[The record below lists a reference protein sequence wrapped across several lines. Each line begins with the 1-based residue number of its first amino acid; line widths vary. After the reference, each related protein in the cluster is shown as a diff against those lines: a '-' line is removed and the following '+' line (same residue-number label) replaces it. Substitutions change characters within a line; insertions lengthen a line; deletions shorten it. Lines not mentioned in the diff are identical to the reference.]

1 MPVAGARIALR
12 NILLPTDF
20 SPESEQAI
28 AYAQSLAHACQ
39 ARVHVVNVVDLFP
52 YSLGDTREASDK
64 RVELLHNSKGRLK
77 DFMLAHRLDPKY
89 FEPAVLTGEVFA
101 AVEDFVRKAD
111 IDLIILG
118 SRGDSGLR
126 RLFDGSVAEEVFR
139 SARGPVLIAG
149 PQTREPAGDGL
160 FHRILYATDLS
171 AVSRMALPHLEF
183 FLESNPKSSVM
194 LAHFVA
200 PEESPVFDRYQKR
213 RRLQDDLRALLP
225 QSLQDRIAD
234 VIVESAMPG
243 PAMTEVVSRWP
254 ADLLMLGVR
263 YGGAFLRIATHCCSS
278 LACQVIQQVRCPVLT
293 VRGRES

>member
-12 NILLPTDF
+12 KILLPTDF

-28 AYAQSLAHACQ
+28 AYAQSLAHAYQ

-52 YSLGDTREASDK
+52 YSLAATREASEK
-64 RVELLHNSKGRLK
+64 RLELLHKSKGRLD

-101 AVEDFVRKAD
+101 AVEDFVRSGD

-126 RLFDGSVAEEVFR
+126 RLFDGSVAEEIFR
-139 SARGPVLIAG
+139 SARSPVLITG
-149 PQTREPAGDGL
+149 PQTREPGRDGL
-160 FHRILYATDLS
+160 FQRILYATDLS
-171 AVSRMALPHLEF
+171 AVSKVALPHLEF
-183 FLESNPKSSVM
+183 FLESNPNSSVM
-194 LAHFVA
+194 LAHFAA

-213 RRLQDDLRALLP
+213 RRLQDELRGLLP
-225 QSLQDRIAD
+225 ASLQDRIAD

-243 PAMTEVVSRWP
+243 PAMTEVAGRWP
-254 ADLLMLGVR
+254 ADLLILGVR
-263 YGGAFLRIATHCCSS
+263 YGGAFVRISTHCCSS
-278 LACQVIQQVRCPVLT
+278 LAGQVIQQARCPVLT
-293 VRGRES
+293 VRGREK